1 MAKKIILQRYNIMV
15 IFILTV
21 HSVSPI
27 LIRTVTLIT
36 LRSYS
41 VLASD
46 CYLPTTPTM

>member
-1 MAKKIILQRYNIMV
+1 M

-27 LIRTVTLIT
+27 LIHTVTLIT

-46 CYLPTTPTM
+46 CYLPTAPTM